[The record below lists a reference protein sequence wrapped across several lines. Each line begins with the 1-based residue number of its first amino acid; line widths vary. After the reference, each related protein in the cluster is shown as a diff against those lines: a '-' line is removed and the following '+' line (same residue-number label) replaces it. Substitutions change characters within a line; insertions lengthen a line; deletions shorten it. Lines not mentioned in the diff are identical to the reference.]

1 MNSAKKKITLRN
13 LILRKLLHSPMAA
26 LVAEPAAAVRTYFEE
41 KRLKNKIQDMVL
53 ADIVDHDE
61 K

>member
-1 MNSAKKKITLRN
+1 
-13 LILRKLLHSPMAA
+13 MAV

-53 ADIVDHDE
+53 ADIVDHVNLM
-61 K
+61 KIICSYI

>member
-1 MNSAKKKITLRN
+1 
-13 LILRKLLHSPMAA
+13 MAV

-53 ADIVDHDE
+53 ADIVDHVNLMRNNMQLYIVILVCS
-61 K
+61 